1 MNTIPLRVRDYMT
14 RELLTVAPHV
24 EITQVVRMLIDHDV
38 SGALVVDDAGALL
51 GVLTERDCIAVASG
65 AGYYDEWGGP
75 ARDYMSSPVETVA
88 PDDNLVDVAVRMTN
102 SHFRRFPVLENERVV
117 GLISRRDVLKALG
130 SGSWFAKQD

>member
-38 SGALVVDDAGALL
+38 SGALVVDDSGALL

>member
-14 RELLTVAPHV
+14 REPLTVAPHV

-130 SGSWFAKQD
+130 SGSWFAKED